1 MKAGTF
7 VLQTKPGDT
16 VEYQSHKDDYIC
28 VHHHK
33 NGSGTVY
40 IIPRLQQKPIQ
51 CYTDSDYGN
60 VYMIRSKQNNQTI
73 RRCIWDPGSPF
84 HIDCDRTRLHNVEM
98 IPHARKNNANVGG
111 VGGKAQI
118 EGIGSWSPGQGEVR
132 LIPTMRT
139 ALFSSQQYIDTHD
152 GHFTQTRQHI
162 LYTNVGRGYHD
173 VVVATRDDA
182 HYFIDERR
190 VASMAT
196 TMSRPPQAH
205 YNDGAR
211 GGNNNN
217 SH

>member
-1 MKAGTF
+1 MTGAAEVKDQKQDEKQEQQDNPCMKAGTF

-16 VEYQSHKDDYIC
+16 VEYQSYKDDYIC

-51 CYTDSDYGN
+51 CYTDSDHGN

-162 LYTNVGRGYHD
+162 LYR
-173 VVVATRDDA
+173 
-182 HYFIDERR
+182 
-190 VASMAT
+190 SC
-196 TMSRPPQAH
+196 SCCKL
-205 YNDGAR
+205 AR
-211 GGNNNN
+211 KHTSTIRCGKNHIIV
-217 SH
+217 SQV